1 MDLLSFISYTKI
13 IIEVLVVYF
22 SVIGNAV
29 DLYKLHFSQDLF
41 REPRLRQLSNNFI
54 INVCCADRCGSENRI

>member
-1 MDLLSFISYTKI
+1 MDLLPFISYTKI

-29 DLYKLHFSQDLF
+29 DLYKLHFSEDLF

-54 INVCCADRCGSENRI
+54 KNVCCADRCGSENRI